1 MKRQQ
6 IVSLAVTSV
15 IVLSVAFAKAA
26 VKANR
31 SKAPVSQGQVA
42 QVLNSKSAETVLAS
56 STGKTEVRLA
66 QGWAN
71 ALTPEAA
78 QKFEMK
84 AKKPIHSLHL
94 SVNAKTRKSLLGMT
108 LEQFAK
114 VPVEGLK
121 TTIKNA
127 QVERTSTTK
136 VNGKSAVQYKVQGVG
151 LGDVD
156 LTMLTTVVETPNS
169 YYTIL
174 AGGPTKTFAQHQAEL
189 QQAIQS
195 FRELQST
202 AQAR

>member
-6 IVSLAVTSV
+6 MVSLAVTSV

-31 SKAPVSQGQVA
+31 SKAPVSQGQAA
-42 QVLNSKSAETVLAS
+42 QVLNSKSAETVLAGTS
-56 STGKTEVRLA
+56 GKTEVRLA
-66 QGWAN
+66 QGWVD

-78 QKFEMK
+78 QKFEIK
-84 AKKPIHSLHL
+84 AKNPVHNLHL
-94 SVNAKTRKSLLGMT
+94 SVNAKTRKSLPGIT

-121 TTIKNA
+121 ITIKNA
-127 QVERTSTTK
+127 QVERTNVTK
-136 VNGKSAVQYKVQGVG
+136 VNGKSAVQYKVQGAA
-151 LGDVD
+151 LGNVD

-174 AGGPTKTFAQHQAEL
+174 AGSPTQTFSQRQADL

-195 FRELQST
+195 FREVQST
-202 AQAR
+202 AHSR